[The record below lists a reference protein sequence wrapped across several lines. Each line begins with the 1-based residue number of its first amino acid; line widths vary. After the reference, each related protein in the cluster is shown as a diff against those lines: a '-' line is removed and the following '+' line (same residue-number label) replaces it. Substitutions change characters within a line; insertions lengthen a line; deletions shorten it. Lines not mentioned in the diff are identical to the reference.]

1 MLLFQSTFWKKDMTR
16 KNRDDYDPPSSTR
29 VWYFGTPTYFRSLKP
44 PDLPVLYGWKGGRNK
59 DTASAEK

>member
-1 MLLFQSTFWKKDMTR
+1 MTLLLVHTVYLER
-16 KNRDDYDPPSSTR
+16 R
-29 VWYFGTPTYFRSLKP
+29 YFGTPTYFRSLKP